1 MSSPR
6 RLLTVGHSYV
16 VALNRRLADEMARV
30 GAGAWEVVAAA
41 PRFMHGDLRPV
52 PFEPSAD
59 GCRTET
65 VSAYLTARPHV
76 LVYGRRLRHLLRSQP
91 WDLVHC
97 WEEPFVLA
105 GAQVG
110 RWTGPGKV
118 VYYTFQNI
126 RKSYPPPFN
135 WVERYSM
142 RRAAGWIAAGET
154 VAAALSVRSAYK
166 ARPHRVIPLGVDVA
180 AFRPDPAA
188 GGAVRQSLG
197 WAAGGPP
204 VVGYLGRFV
213 PEKGLAL
220 LTRALDRLRTPWRA
234 LFVGGGPREGE
245 LRTWAA
251 RHPDRVRV
259 VTNVPHDRVP
269 PYLNAMDVLAAPS
282 QTTPRWREQLGRM
295 LIEAFACGVAV
306 VGSDSGEIPHV
317 IGDAGLV
324 VPESDESAWGT
335 ALGDLL
341 ESPARRAEL
350 AAAGLERAQAAFAW
364 PVIARRHLTFFD
376 ELLSSGDKPSGA
388 ATSPTSL
395 C

>member
-1 MSSPR
+1 MTTPR
-6 RLLTVGHSYV
+6 RLLTVGHSYA
-16 VALNRRLADEMARV
+16 VALNRRLADEMAR
-30 GAGAWEVVAAA
+30 AGGGDWEVIAAA
-41 PRFMHGDLRPV
+41 PRFMRGDLRPIEL
-52 PFEPSAD
+52 EPSAD
-59 GCRTET
+59 GCRTEA
-65 VSAYLTARPHV
+65 VPAYLTGRPHV
-76 LVYGRRLRHLLRSQP
+76 LVYGRRLRDLLRSQP

-110 RWTGPGKV
+110 RWAGPAKV

-126 RKSYPPPFN
+126 RKNYPPPFN

-154 VAAALSVRSAYK
+154 VAAALSEHPSYK
-166 ARPHRVIPLGVDVA
+166 VRPHRIIPLGVDVGT
-180 AFRPDPAA
+180 FHPDPPARAA
-188 GGAVRQSLG
+188 IRQSLG
-197 WAAGGPP
+197 WEADGPP

-213 PEKGLAL
+213 PEKGLTL
-220 LTRALDRLRTPWRA
+220 LTNALDRLRTPWRA

-245 LRTWAA
+245 LRSWAA
-251 RHPDRVRV
+251 RLPDRVRV
-259 VTNVPHDRVP
+259 VTNVPHDGVP

-295 LIEAFACGVAV
+295 LIEAFACGAAV

-324 VPESDESAWGT
+324 LPEANEAAWVE
-335 ALGDLL
+335 ALGGLL
-341 ESPARRAEL
+341 ENPGRRADF
-350 AAAGLERAQAAFAW
+350 AARGLERAQAEYAW
-364 PVIARRHLTFFD
+364 PVIAGRHLAFFD
-376 ELLSSGDKPSGA
+376 ELLSSHDKRATGSSSPA
-388 ATSPTSL
+388 AP